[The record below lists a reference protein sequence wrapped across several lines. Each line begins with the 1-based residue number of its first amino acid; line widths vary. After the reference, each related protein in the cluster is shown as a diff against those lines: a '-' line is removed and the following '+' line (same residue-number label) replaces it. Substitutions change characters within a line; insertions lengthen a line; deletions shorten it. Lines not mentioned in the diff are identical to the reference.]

1 MAPSAAM
8 PAREET
14 GGAIGAAT
22 QWFWVSI
29 SLAALWA
36 MTLIAWYL
44 SRRQPPRLHAPTQE
58 KRDTTAADA
67 RRRFGD
73 ACRRNDARAARSSLL
88 EWIGASNADRRP
100 VSLRAFARDADQPHL
115 TRLLDDLDRACYAGG
130 AWEGEAL
137 LEALKKL
144 PASRPS
150 DHRSREELEP
160 LYK

>member
-1 MAPSAAM
+1 
-8 PAREET
+8 
-14 GGAIGAAT
+14 
-22 QWFWVSI
+22 
-29 SLAALWA
+29 

-44 SRRQPPRLHAPTQE
+44 SRRQPPRLRAPTQE
-58 KRDTTAADA
+58 KRDTRAADA

-100 VSLRAFARDADQPHL
+100 VSLRAFAREADQPRL

-130 AWEGEAL
+130 AWEGVAL
-137 LEALKKL
+137 LETLNKL
-144 PASRPS
+144 PASQPS
-150 DHRSREELEP
+150 NHGSKEQLEP